1 MSDAVSAEPERA
13 ADFVRRFA
21 DFWTAPAPDRLGTLL
36 ADDVRLIAPMTPAT
50 DTLEDGERA
59 FATIFALVPDLTGEI
74 NSWGATEAGVMIDLT
89 LSGSAGGSPISWRA
103 IDRIAIGA
111 DGLATERVSYFDSLP
126 LILTVARRP
135 RVWPGFLHSRLAS
148 RSKASGP

>member
-1 MSDAVSAEPERA
+1 MSGAVAETERA
-13 ADFVRRFA
+13 ADFVRRFSE
-21 DFWTAPAPDRLGTLL
+21 FWSAPAPDRLGTLL

-50 DTLEDGERA
+50 DTLEQGERA
-59 FATIFALVPDLTGEI
+59 FATIFALVPDLTGEV
-74 NSWGATEAGVMIDLT
+74 NSWGATEAGVMIDIT

-103 IDRIAIGA
+103 VDRITIGA
-111 DGLATERVSYFDSLP
+111 DGLASERVSHFDSLP

-135 RVWPGFLHSRLAS
+135 RVWPGFLRSRLAS